1 MPQTT
6 DTATTTHHRVSTDEV
21 YADAPSI
28 EREIASL
35 AELSERYS
43 HDSALPREFWLRK
56 AALVDRIALTEVST
70 YGPELA
76 KSAIQAAEA
85 AAVQLIAYDAKHGSR
100 EYVRN
105 EYRRWSLTEDS

>member
-6 DTATTTHHRVSTDEV
+6 DTTRRKGSPTDV
-21 YADAPSI
+21 YAEAPSI
-28 EREIASL
+28 EQEIAAL
-35 AELSERYS
+35 AELSER
-43 HDSALPREFWLRK
+43 HEQDPALPRAFWLRK
-56 AALVDRIALTEVST
+56 AALVDRIALAEAAT

-85 AAVQLIAYDAKHGSR
+85 ATVQLIAYDAKHGAR

-105 EYRRWSLTEDS
+105 EYRTWSLTEDS